1 MPLALLALCSAALGT
16 NLARA
21 QFATFADAASNCSGP
36 TLKLHS
42 HKGQNMQKSEQQGAK
57 ADERSALPP
66 DESVDARRE
75 IEHSIRLDLTKTQ
88 RRYQPT

>member
-1 MPLALLALCSAALGT
+1 
-16 NLARA
+16 
-21 QFATFADAASNCSGP
+21 
-36 TLKLHS
+36 
-42 HKGQNMQKSEQQGAK
+42 MQKSEQQGAK